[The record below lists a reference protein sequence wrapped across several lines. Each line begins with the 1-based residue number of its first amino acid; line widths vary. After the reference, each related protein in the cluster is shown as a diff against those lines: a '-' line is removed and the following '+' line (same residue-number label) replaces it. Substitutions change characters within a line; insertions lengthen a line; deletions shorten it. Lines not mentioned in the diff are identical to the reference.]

1 LTVNT
6 NFYTSI
12 FNAVPRFKH
21 YYVLFEGEATGA
33 GAPKA
38 GKLPDG
44 LLLMKASEEKVELV
58 AKFAEVEARLKDA
71 EAACRLHSLH
81 RLRR

>member
-1 LTVNT
+1 MTMSCLKG
-6 NFYTSI
+6 
-12 FNAVPRFKH
+12 RLL
-21 YYVLFEGEATGA
+21 VLV
-33 GAPKA
+33 PKA

-44 LLLMKASEEKVELV
+44 LLERRLMKASEEKVELV
-58 AKFAEVEARLKDA
+58 SRFAEVEARLKNA

>member
-1 LTVNT
+1 MQ
-6 NFYTSI
+6 
-12 FNAVPRFKH
+12 FKH
-21 YYVLFEGEATGA
+21 DYVLFEGEAAGA

-44 LLLMKASEEKVELV
+44 LLERRLMKASEEKVELV

-81 RLRR
+81 RL

>member
-1 LTVNT
+1 MTMSCLEG
-6 NFYTSI
+6 
-12 FNAVPRFKH
+12 RLQ
-21 YYVLFEGEATGA
+21 VLVH
-33 GAPKA
+33 KSR
-38 GKLPDG
+38 KLPDG
-44 LLLMKASEEKVELV
+44 LLERRLMKASEEKVELV

>member
-1 LTVNT
+1 MT
-6 NFYTSI
+6 
-12 FNAVPRFKH
+12 
-21 YYVLFEGEATGA
+21 VLFGGEAAGA

-44 LLLMKASEEKVELV
+44 LLELRLMKASEEKVELV
-58 AKFAEVEARLKDA
+58 SKFAEVEARLKDA